1 MRIIT
6 TLFFL
11 FQVVGLGS
19 ATADCGAGRFT
30 PLRAGPVQ
38 QTFWQPTPPDHDT
51 LFLVDPAN
59 QQYAAFDLEFGG
71 ILASLRYDPTG
82 HVLDSNRNVN
92 PAAVELVWGHHPG
105 GMLQPAW
112 SRGNDDFS
120 YFPNPAGDVEGHGR
134 GPAVL
139 GAVCKDGSVLTI
151 YSSVPDFYNNKGL
164 IDRAAVVKNEQI
176 VVDAD
181 GGQTMWVTPY
191 TLTSTVSFVPNPGV
205 ATGGPA
211 FYLKIDMF
219 IMNIDTRDRVGF
231 NGGFSLYAP
240 GTTDPCVV
248 ANDFECNFDPQFGP
262 GSFKFEIQDP
272 AGCTVLNPCP
282 TPKIGPPRLPK
293 FVMGKYPNPDH
304 TNGIAISM
312 APAIYFP
319 DPAQVGNAGT
329 KYDRFWNN
337 ASGGSA
343 ILPFKIPPLGG
354 LHFVV
359 FVLAGDWSAADAF
372 NPN

>member
-1 MRIIT
+1 MRIIM
-6 TLFFL
+6 TLFIL
-11 FQVVGLGS
+11 FQVVILGT

-38 QTFWQPTPPDHDT
+38 QTYWLPTPRDHDT

-82 HVLDSNRNVN
+82 QVLDSNRNVN
-92 PAAVELVWGHHPG
+92 PAAEELIWGHHPG

-112 SRGNDDFS
+112 SRGFDAFS

-151 YSSVPDFYNNKGL
+151 YSGVPDFYNNKGL

-181 GGQTMWVTPY
+181 SGQTMWQTPY
-191 TLTSTVSFVPNPGV
+191 TLTTTVSFVPNPG
-205 ATGGPA
+205 TTGPA
-211 FYLKIDMF
+211 YYLKLDMF
-219 IMNIDTRDRVGF
+219 IMNIDTRERVGF
-231 NGGFSLYAP
+231 NGGVALYAP
-240 GTTDPCVV
+240 GTTGPCVV
-248 ANDFECNFDPQFGP
+248 ANDYECNFDPQFGS
-262 GSFKFEIQDP
+262 GSFKYEIQDP
-272 AGCTVLNPCP
+272 AGCTVLDACP
-282 TPKIGPPRLPK
+282 HANVGPRLPK
-293 FVMGKYPNPDH
+293 FVMGKYTDADH
-304 TNGIAISM
+304 TNGIATSM
-312 APAIYFP
+312 AAATYFP
-319 DPAQVGNAGT
+319 TAQVGNAGT
-329 KYDRFWNN
+329 GYDRFWNN
-337 ASGGSA
+337 VGGGSA

-354 LHFVV
+354 LHFAV